1 MSQTSEPSHADEAD
15 RSAVNARVV
24 TFYLPQFH
32 PIPEND
38 EWWEPG
44 FTEWTNV
51 TRARPLYPGHQQP
64 MLPSELGFYD
74 LRVPETRR
82 AQGELASTY
91 GVEAFCYWHYWFGD
105 GRRLLERPFTEVL
118 ASGEPSISFCVAW
131 ANETWSGAWI
141 GAPDK
146 VLQQQ
151 TYPGEADDRAHF
163 AALLPAF
170 RDDRYLTV
178 DGRPVFYVYRPS
190 ELPDAAA
197 FVDRWQAMAA
207 AAGLPGLYLVAEVS
221 DGLGTGPPA
230 KWTGTVGFDAV
241 AYLRLPLDVKAL
253 ALLRR
258 GRVRRALRL
267 PGLYRYATGRVRELD
282 GDRPV
287 QPVIYPNWDNT
298 PRMGRDGLVL
308 VGATPER
315 FEENVR
321 DAVALVASRPP
332 SERFVWIKSWN
343 EWAEGNHL
351 EPDQVFGRGWLESL
365 RRGLG

>member
-1 MSQTSEPSHADEAD
+1 MSQTSEPGHADETD
-15 RSAVNARVV
+15 RSAVNARVI

-74 LRVPETRR
+74 LRVAETRR

-163 AALLPAF
+163 TALLPAF

-190 ELPDAAA
+190 DCRTPLP
-197 FVDRWQAMAA
+197 
-207 AAGLPGLYLVAEVS
+207 S
-221 DGLGTGPPA
+221 S
-230 KWTGTVGFDAV
+230 TVG
-241 AYLRLPLDVKAL
+241 RLWRP
-253 ALLRR
+253 RR
-258 GRVRRALRL
+258 VCRGCTWWPRSATAWGPDRPRSGRV
-267 PGLYRYATGRVRELD
+267 PS
-282 GDRPV
+282 
-287 QPVIYPNWDNT
+287 
-298 PRMGRDGLVL
+298 
-308 VGATPER
+308 
-315 FEENVR
+315 
-321 DAVALVASRPP
+321 ASTLWPT
-332 SERFVWIKSWN
+332 
-343 EWAEGNHL
+343 
-351 EPDQVFGRGWLESL
+351 
-365 RRGLG
+365 